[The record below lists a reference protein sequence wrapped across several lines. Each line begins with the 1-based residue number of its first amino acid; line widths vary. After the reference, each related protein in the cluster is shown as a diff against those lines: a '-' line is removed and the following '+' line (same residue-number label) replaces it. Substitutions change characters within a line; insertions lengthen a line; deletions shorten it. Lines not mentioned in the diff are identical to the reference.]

1 MASNPASEP
10 QTWTRG
16 QYHITSDKSLLD
28 LTAINNAFDQD
39 WIYWTTRAP
48 EEILQQAIQG
58 SFCLGLYNTNDNTQ
72 IGFVRLITD
81 NTTFAYVTDL
91 YVLPEYQGTGLG
103 GWLIDC
109 IDEYLEAKP
118 YLRWT
123 MLRTSQGKSREAY
136 EKRLGMVVLES
147 RAEESGPWMMGKK
160 GKAFWK

>member
-1 MASNPASEP
+1 S
-10 QTWTRG
+10 R
-16 QYHITSDKSLLD
+16 LD

-58 SFCLGLYNTNDNTQ
+58 SFCLGLYNTNNSTQ

-81 NTTFAYVTDL
+81 NTTFGYVTDL

-160 GKAFWK
+160 GKAFWG